1 MPKSKAAKAKND
13 KKFFE
18 KLARK
23 NNPIRSTMALPP
35 DVNLEDVDW
44 RPDFAERGFSRLAE
58 IDRKFEAMEKRYR
71 LERIAILEKLRDADL
86 RRLKELSSTPN
97 V

>member
-1 MPKSKAAKAKND
+1 MMAKRGAAKIKND

-23 NNPIRSTMALPP
+23 NNPIRSVMALPA
-35 DVNLEDVDW
+35 DVKLDDVDW
-44 RPDFAERGFSRLAE
+44 HPDFAERGFSCLAE
-58 IDRKFEAMEKRYR
+58 IDRKFAAMEKRYR

-86 RRLKELSSTPN
+86 QRLKELA
-97 V
+97 